1 MRTVS
6 IDFRRGLSALALVA
20 LLWVGNAMAEP
31 SNKWRIEFSGGARSN
46 GAIVLRVVP
55 VGGTGTDVEI
65 LIPEDAGENRVAAL
79 VRDGLFAALD
89 KGYRVERDD
98 GEDVLVKRRR
108 QTPDFDLILVSNSV
122 EGVRMRLQH
131 E

>member
-1 MRTVS
+1 MKTIS
-6 IDFRRGLSALALVA
+6 TGFRRRLPALVLVP
-20 LLWVGNAMAEP
+20 LLWVGHAMAEP
-31 SNKWRIEFSGGARSN
+31 SNKWRIEFSGNAHSN
-46 GAIVLRVVP
+46 GVIVLRVVP

-65 LIPEDAGENRVAAL
+65 LIPEDAAENHVASL

-98 GEDVLVKRRR
+98 GEDVLIKRRHR
-108 QTPDFDLILVSNSV
+108 TPDFDLVLVSNSV

>member
-1 MRTVS
+1 MKTVS
-6 IDFRRGLSALALVA
+6 IGFRRRLPALV
-20 LLWVGNAMAEP
+20 LLTLLAVGSAMAEP

-46 GAIVLRVVP
+46 GAIVLRVTP
-55 VGGTGTDVEI
+55 VGGTATDVEI
-65 LIPEDAGENRVAAL
+65 LIPADAGENRVAAL

-108 QTPDFDLILVSNSV
+108 NIPDFDLILVSNSV

>member
-6 IDFRRGLSALALVA
+6 IDFRRGLPALALVA

>member
-1 MRTVS
+1 MKTVPTAVV
-6 IDFRRGLSALALVA
+6 RRLPAVVLLT
-20 LLWVGNAMAEP
+20 LLWAGNAIAEP

-46 GAIVLRVVP
+46 GAIVLRVTP

-65 LIPEDAGENRVAAL
+65 LIPADAGENRVASL
-79 VRDGLFAALD
+79 VRDGLYAALG
-89 KGYRVERDD
+89 KGYHVERDD

-108 QTPDFDLILVSNSV
+108 PTPDFDLVLVSNSV